1 MRKEDLEKKHDLY
14 KKNIDEWDNYGITY
28 DGGLPFIK
36 KALYRYSSL
45 ETEKNWGERVRNGY
59 VFNYAQSIVDLYNFY
74 LTEKPAIRKLGPLEN
89 NNQFQMFLRDSD
101 LNNTDFHDFM
111 KESQKISSVYGSL
124 GILVNKPAGDSIEI
138 YPYVTRY
145 SLPNILDWVIE
156 RNPYTHRTVL
166 TYLKLLEEDG
176 SYLLMWPEKWEK
188 WIIAEKTNQPELTE
202 EGIMPIG
209 EIPFLW
215 MPNLKRIENWY
226 LGVSDIVD
234 ISRIV
239 ESIVRNLSH
248 GEEIIKLAG
257 FPMLRV
263 PMEKGFS
270 VEESDDDLQEEIG
283 VRAVKEFDPDL
294 GEAGK
299 PDWMP
304 TEIYEPIE
312 AVLNWIDRKAEES
325 YRIAH
330 LSGVHGQRTSGEP
343 SSGLA
348 LRYSLQ
354 QLYSVLEKKSK
365 NMTEA
370 EMQIIRLW
378 MKWQKMLKDFEEIS
392 ITRPKE
398 FSIDDLAVE
407 LDNAFTSMRNM
418 TSKTF
423 RTKLQMKV
431 ADHILPDLT
440 EDDRTKI
447 LEETEKNTPDKIKIF
462 AGDTLRSQ
470 TGGGDKIRPAD
481 QTSTRGRR

>member
-1 MRKEDLEKKHDLY
+1 MKKEDLELKNPLY
-14 KKNIDEWDNYGITY
+14 EANIEEWNRYGMTY
-28 DGGLPFIK
+28 DGGAPFIK
-36 KALYRYSSL
+36 YALYRYSNL
-45 ETEKNWGERVRNGY
+45 ESEMNFNERVRNGY

-74 LTEKPAIRKLGPLEN
+74 LTEKPAVRKLGALEEN
-89 NNQFQMFLRDSD
+89 PQFNMFLRDSD

-111 KESQKISSVYGSL
+111 KESQKISSVHGSL
-124 GILVNKPAGDSIEI
+124 GILVNKPDGFANDV

-145 SLPNILDWVIE
+145 SLPNILDWTIVRDE
-156 RNPYTHRTVL
+156 RTHRSVL
-166 TYLKLLEEDG
+166 TYLKLLEEDDT
-176 SYLLMWPEKWEK
+176 YLLMWPDRWEKWEIVK
-188 WIIAEKTNQPELTE
+188 KTKQPKMLGQGSITIE
-202 EGIMPIG
+202 
-209 EIPFLW
+209 EIPFIW

-257 FPMLRV
+257 FPMLRK
-263 PMEKGFS
+263 PMEKAFGI
-270 VEESDDDLQEEIG
+270 EEKDDDNKVPIG
-283 VRAVKEFDPDL
+283 VRAVQEFDASL
-294 GEAGK
+294 GESGK

-312 AVLNWIDRKAEES
+312 AVLKWIDRKAEES

-343 SSGLA
+343 ASGLA

-378 MKWQKMLKDFEEIS
+378 MKWQRMADKFSQIN

-418 TSKTF
+418 ASKTF

-440 EDDRTKI
+440 EEERVTIEK
-447 LEETEKNTPDKIKIF
+447 ETESNTPVRIELFK
-462 AGDTLRSQ
+462 DTFRNQ
-470 TGGGDKIRPAD
+470 TGGGKEIRPAD